1 MEIYSATFVLLMF
14 IVWIISTLLMVN
26 LQDFLFDGM
35 TNFWKYGKAS
45 RSVKITVYIILLPVY
60 VASTLTFI
68 GLCGM
73 TIFYIILLVARLFST
88 IISQFVNLI

>member
-1 MEIYSATFVLLMF
+1 MKIFSTSFVLLIL

-26 LQDFLFDGM
+26 LQDFLFDNKS
-35 TNFWKYGKAS
+35 NFWKYGKSS

-60 VASTLTFI
+60 IASTLTFI
-68 GLCGM
+68 SLCAM
-73 TIFYIILLVARLFST
+73 SVFYIIFLVTRLFST